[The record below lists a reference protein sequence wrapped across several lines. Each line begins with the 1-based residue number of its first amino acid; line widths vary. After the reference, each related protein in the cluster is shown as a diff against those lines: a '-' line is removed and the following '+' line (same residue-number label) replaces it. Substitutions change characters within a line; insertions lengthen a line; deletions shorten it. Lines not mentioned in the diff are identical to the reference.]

1 MAKPKK
7 AFDAMSA
14 YRNLQEILKKI
25 RYIGNDFTIFPDD
38 IITFKR
44 QGVESIAII
53 GDDYS
58 LGGHLAWMFSTC
70 EKFFGDI
77 KNQDI
82 KIKGTSVE
90 DHIDCVH
97 IYKNMELVASYDKLG
112 YDYDTN
118 TQMGMSYYKYLGKFL
133 KSILDPNSLERT
145 TWTQISADDLEKLF
159 DGDVVTLNQDERP
172 VCYIGLELLPL
183 LKDSKT
189 EVCYTFCGPLA
200 ENSDQNIQTFVI
212 RESYPEV
219 TIYTLG
225 AYIDI

>member
-7 AFDAMSA
+7 ADSAMAA

-25 RYIGNDFTIFPDD
+25 KYIGNDFTIFPDD
-38 IITFKR
+38 VITFKR

-53 GDDYS
+53 NEDYS
-58 LGGHLAWMFSTC
+58 LNGYLTWMFSTC

-90 DHIDCVH
+90 DLIDCVH
-97 IYKNMELVASYDKLG
+97 IYKNMELVASYEKLG
-112 YDYDTN
+112 YDHDTN
-118 TQMGMSYYKYLGKFL
+118 VQMGMTYYKHLGRFL
-133 KSILDPNSLERT
+133 KSILDPNSMDRSQ
-145 TWTQISADDLEKLF
+145 WTQIPSDDLEKLF
-159 DGDVVTLNQDERP
+159 DGDVVTLNRDGIP

-183 LKDSKT
+183 LKDSNT
-189 EVCYTFCGPLA
+189 EVCYSFCGPLTN
-200 ENSDQNIQTFVI
+200 EDSNMNTFVI
-212 RESYPEV
+212 REIYPEV